1 MSFVP
6 LIDETHDEAAK
17 SWIDSANGDS
27 PFVIQNLPFGI
38 FSTGGKKRGG
48 VAIGDFI
55 FDLASASGAGLFN
68 GDAQVAARAAAGES
82 LNALLALTPVHRR
95 ALRRQVFALLHRD
108 AQGLESLQV
117 HLHAQKDAVMHLP
130 AMIGDYTD
138 FYAGI
143 YHAQNVGALFRPD
156 APLLPN
162 YKYVPIGYHGRASS
176 VVVSGTDIHRPSGQR
191 LLPGQNVPEFGPCTR
206 LDYELELGIWIGGE
220 NGLGE
225 SVSIDDAAD
234 RIAGICLL
242 NDWSARDFQT
252 WEYQPLGPFL
262 AKSFA
267 TSISPWIIT
276 AEALAPYRVAQP
288 PRPEGDPAPLPYL
301 LGEDDQRF
309 GAFALQLA
317 TFVRTAA
324 MASAHPLGQGPATN
338 LYWTAA
344 QMLTHHASNGCN
356 LRPGDLLGTGT
367 ISTPDASGYGSLLEQ
382 TKGGRNPVVLG
393 NGESRGFL
401 QDGDEVI
408 FTAHAAAPG
417 RVTIGF
423 GDCRGVILPPN

>member
-1 MSFVP
+1 
-6 LIDETHDEAAK
+6 
-17 SWIDSANGDS
+17 
-27 PFVIQNLPFGI
+27 
-38 FSTGGKKRGG
+38 
-48 VAIGDFI
+48 
-55 FDLASASGAGLFN
+55 
-68 GDAQVAARAAAGES
+68 
-82 LNALLALTPVHRR
+82 
-95 ALRRQVFALLHRD
+95 
-108 AQGLESLQV
+108 
-117 HLHAQKDAVMHLP
+117 
-130 AMIGDYTD
+130 
-138 FYAGI
+138 
-143 YHAQNVGALFRPD
+143 
-156 APLLPN
+156 
-162 YKYVPIGYHGRASS
+162 
-176 VVVSGTDIHRPSGQR
+176 
-191 LLPGQNVPEFGPCTR
+191 
-206 LDYELELGIWIGGE
+206 
-220 NGLGE
+220 
-225 SVSIDDAAD
+225 
-234 RIAGICLL
+234 
-242 NDWSARDFQT
+242 
-252 WEYQPLGPFL
+252 
-262 AKSFA
+262 
-267 TSISPWIIT
+267 
-276 AEALAPYRVAQP
+276 
-288 PRPEGDPAPLPYL
+288 LPYL